1 SVLRETV
8 AGQPFQD
15 LLTASRKDFQAD
27 VLAGIEERCRHY
39 GSDGFGIRLDG
50 FSLQD
55 LHPPHE
61 AVPAYHHV
69 PRATAPRDRTINQ
82 ARSEALHKEGR
93 AAAKAQQIVRQAEA
107 SRTEVVKQATADR
120 ATFLARQQARSQLS
134 WRQEAELLVEM
145 GAALLDHQKPED
157 V

>member
-1 SVLRETV
+1 
-8 AGQPFQD
+8 
-15 LLTASRKDFQAD
+15 
-27 VLAGIEERCRHY
+27 
-39 GSDGFGIRLDG
+39 GFGIRLDG

-55 LHPPHE
+55 LHPPQE
-61 AVPAYHHV
+61 VVPAYHDV
-69 PRATAPRDRTINQ
+69 TRAMEARDRTVNQ
-82 ARSEALHKEGR
+82 ARSEALHKERR

-107 SRTEVVKQATADR
+107 SRTAGVKQATADR

-157 V
+157 VYRGYQQRRAEWMAVQATLTDFRLFWGAVGQALTGREKM